1 MDFSEININNP
12 LRNALDDLGIT
23 KATPIQAEAFPILMS
38 GADLVAVAQTGTGK
52 TFAYLLP
59 ILRHLKYSDQKHPR
73 VLILVPTR
81 ELAVQVQTEILKL
94 SRYMSLRVVAVFGGV
109 NINTQ
114 KKDVASGMDIIVAT
128 PGRLIDLSMSRA
140 IKLKKIK
147 QLVIDEVDEMLNMG
161 LGNNYKMCL

>member
-59 ILRHLKYSDQKHPR
+59 ILRHLKYSVQKHPR

-94 SRYMSLRVVAVFGGV
+94 SRYMSLRV
-109 NINTQ
+109 
-114 KKDVASGMDIIVAT
+114 
-128 PGRLIDLSMSRA
+128 
-140 IKLKKIK
+140 
-147 QLVIDEVDEMLNMG
+147 LVTKE
-161 LGNNYKMCL
+161 